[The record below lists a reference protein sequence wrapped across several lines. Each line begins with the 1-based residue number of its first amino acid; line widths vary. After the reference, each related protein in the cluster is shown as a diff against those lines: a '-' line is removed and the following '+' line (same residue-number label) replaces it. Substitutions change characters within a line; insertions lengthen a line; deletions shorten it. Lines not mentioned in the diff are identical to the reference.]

1 MKAFKEI
8 SAYELENAMK
18 LIGKDWMLLTA
29 EDTKN
34 QRVNAMTASW
44 GMMGVLWNKCVC
56 TVFVRPQRHTYSLI
70 DAGERFSIAFM
81 DEKHR
86 GALAL
91 CGKESGRDCDKLA
104 KAGLTTASTDGV
116 AYIKEARIVL
126 VCRKLYADDLK
137 ENAFLDKSLLSNYA
151 AGDYHRAYICEIE
164 KAYVRE

>member
-1 MKAFKEI
+1 
-8 SAYELENAMK
+8 
-18 LIGKDWMLLTA
+18 MLLTA

-70 DAGERFSIAFM
+70 EAGERFSIAFM
-81 DEKHR
+81 DEKYR

-104 KAGLTTASTDGV
+104 KAGLATESFDGV
-116 AYIKEARIVL
+116 AFIKEARIVL
-126 VCRKLYADDLK
+126 VCRKLYADDLN

-164 KAYVRE
+164 KAYVRA

>member
-56 TVFVRPQRHTYSLI
+56 TVFVRSRSVNI
-70 DAGERFSIAFM
+70 
-81 DEKHR
+81 
-86 GALAL
+86 
-91 CGKESGRDCDKLA
+91 
-104 KAGLTTASTDGV
+104 
-116 AYIKEARIVL
+116 
-126 VCRKLYADDLK
+126 
-137 ENAFLDKSLLSNYA
+137 
-151 AGDYHRAYICEIE
+151 
-164 KAYVRE
+164 